1 MGSMTREALASA
13 RGVLADLGD
22 AADLAT
28 GEQLLN
34 AGRVIGSSSKLLAYL
49 ADPAEDVTGKK
60 GFVDRVFAAFSE
72 PARALLVAIVGS
84 RWSSHN
90 DLLAG
95 VEEIGI
101 RTIAKSAPAD
111 LSIESELFA
120 FGEIVAS
127 DSGLELAVGT
137 KLSDAAAKSGLVEKL
152 LGGKASEQT
161 ISIVSHLVQQPRGRR
176 IGELLRSASA
186 TVADEAGDLI
196 AIVTS
201 AAPVPAEQLARLER
215 GLAKQFGRSLRVN
228 LVVDSSIIGGLRVQV
243 GDEVIDGTV
252 ATRLND
258 LRLQLAG

>member
-34 AGRVIGSSSKLLAYL
+34 AGRIIGGSSKLLAFL

-60 GFVDRVFAAFSE
+60 AFLDRVFSGFGE
-72 PARALLVAIVGS
+72 PSRALLTSVVGS
-84 RWSSHN
+84 RWSSHS

-95 VEEIGI
+95 IEEIGI
-101 RTIAKSAPAD
+101 RTIAQSAPAD
-111 LSIESELFA
+111 LSIEGELFA

-127 DSGLELAVGT
+127 DANLELAVGT
-137 KLSDAAAKSGLVEKL
+137 KLSDGPAKSALVSRL
-152 LGGKASEQT
+152 LDGKASQQT
-161 ISIVSHLVQQPRGRR
+161 ISIVSQLVQQPRGRR

-186 TVADEAGDLI
+186 IVADQSGEFVAV
-196 AIVTS
+196 VTS
-201 AAPVPAEQLARLER
+201 AVPIAAEQLNRLES

-228 LVVDSSIIGGLRVQV
+228 LVIDPAILGGLRVQV
-243 GDEVIDGTV
+243 GDEVIDGSVSTK
-252 ATRLND
+252 LSE

>member
-60 GFVDRVFAAFSE
+60 AFIDRVFASFTES
-72 PARALLVAIVGS
+72 ARALLTSVVGS
-84 RWSSHN
+84 RWSSHS

-111 LSIESELFA
+111 LSIEGELFS
-120 FGEIVAS
+120 FGEVVSSDAS
-127 DSGLELAVGT
+127 LELAVGT
-137 KLSDAAAKSGLVEKL
+137 KLSDGPAKAGLVEKL
-152 LGGKASEQT
+152 LAGKASQQT
-161 ISIVSHLVQQPRGRR
+161 ISIVSQLVQQPRGRR
-176 IGELLRSASA
+176 IGELLRNAA
-186 TVADEAGDLI
+186 AIVADQSDELVAV
-196 AIVTS
+196 VTT
-201 AAPVPAEQLARLER
+201 AAPIAAEQVTRLER

-228 LVVDSSIIGGLRVQV
+228 LVIDPSILGGLRVQV

-252 ATRLND
+252 STRLTD